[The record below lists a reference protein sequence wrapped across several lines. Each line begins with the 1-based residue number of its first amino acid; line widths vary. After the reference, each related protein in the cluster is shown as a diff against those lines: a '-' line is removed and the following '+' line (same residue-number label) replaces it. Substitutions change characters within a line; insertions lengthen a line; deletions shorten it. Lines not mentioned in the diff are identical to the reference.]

1 MTPECQAM
9 IKSMLVTAATFAAI
23 SGAALAADL
32 TPPPEPAP
40 IAEEV
45 PVFTWSGGYI
55 GLQGGGAWAD
65 GDLSVPGAHSTRN
78 LDGGVFG
85 AFAGWNFQND
95 NIVYG
100 VEGDVYY
107 NWNDGDKNVFGTRGN
122 VGTDWAG
129 GIRGRLGYSFD
140 KALIYGAAGWT
151 TTRGFIELPG
161 DDEKKTLNGWTVG
174 AGVDYAITNNI
185 FARGEYRFNDYGSA
199 DFSGID
205 LDVKQHQLT
214 IGVGVKF

>member
-1 MTPECQAM
+1 M
-9 IKSMLVTAATFAAI
+9 IKSMLATVAALAAI

-40 IAEEV
+40 VVEEV
-45 PVFTWSGGYI
+45 VPTFTWSGGYI

-65 GDLSVPGAHSTRN
+65 GDLSSAGADSTKN
-78 LDGGVFG
+78 LDGGLFG

-100 VEGDVYY
+100 VEGDMYY

-129 GIRGRLGYSFD
+129 GVRGRLGYTFD
-140 KALIYGAAGWT
+140 RAMIYGTAGWT
-151 TTRGFIELPG
+151 ATRGFIELPG
-161 DDEKKTLNGWTVG
+161 DDEKKTLNGWTIG
-174 AGVDYAITNNI
+174 AGLDYAVTDNI

-205 LDVKQHQLT
+205 MDVKQHQLT